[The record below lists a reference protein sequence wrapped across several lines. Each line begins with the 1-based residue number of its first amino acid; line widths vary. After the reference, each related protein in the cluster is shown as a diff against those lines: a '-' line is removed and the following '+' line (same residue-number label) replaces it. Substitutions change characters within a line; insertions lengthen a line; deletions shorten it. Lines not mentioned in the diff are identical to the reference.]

1 MTPHDP
7 ALKVLISKVRGLAES
22 QSQNSCVQQT
32 KSEISMNKHNILFI
46 GLDTHKEFVEVAYIE
61 DQRGAKPVHLGRQ
74 PSSKVAIKKLARQ
87 FESKYPNA
95 TLHFVYEAGPCGYWI
110 YRLLTSLGH
119 CCYVVAPSLIPKKP
133 GDKVK
138 TDKRDAM
145 MLAKLLKSEDLTPI
159 YVPEPEDEAVRDL
172 SRARETAMKDLK
184 DAKYQLKAL
193 LLRNNINCKTK
204 DNWSA
209 AHLRW
214 LTERIRRVEHLDNEL
229 AHQVTS
235 WRYYPVVKAVQAMR
249 GIRLLVATGV
259 VAELGDLNRFDH
271 PRKLMSYVGLV
282 SSEHSSGGK
291 RRLGAITKCGNGR
304 ARRLLIEGA
313 HSYRYNAN
321 ISTELQ
327 KRQEGLP
334 KVVIDIAWQA
344 QLRLCRRYQ
353 RLMFKGKHRNLVVTA
368 IAREM
373 IAYIW
378 AISREVVLTPV
389 NPKLR
394 LSRVP
399 A

>member
-1 MTPHDP
+1 
-7 ALKVLISKVRGLAES
+7 
-22 QSQNSCVQQT
+22 
-32 KSEISMNKHNILFI
+32 MNKHNIPFI
-46 GLDTHKEFVEVAYIE
+46 GLDTHKVFVEVAYIE
-61 DQRGAKPVHLGRQ
+61 DQRGAKSVYLGKQ
-74 PSSKVAIKKLARQ
+74 PTTKLAITKLARQ
-87 FESKYPNA
+87 FESKYPDA

-172 SRARETAMKDLK
+172 SRAREVAMKDLK
-184 DAKYQLKAL
+184 DAKYQLKAM
-193 LLRNNINCKTK
+193 LLRNDINCKVK

-209 AHLRW
+209 PHLRW
-214 LTERIRRVEHLDNEL
+214 LTALVLPHPAQQIVLQECIQIITERTQRVERLVNEL
-229 AHQVTS
+229 THQVQS

-249 GIRLLVATGV
+249 GVRLLVATGV

-291 RRLGAITKCGNGR
+291 RKLGGITKCGNGR

-321 ISTELQ
+321 ISTEIQ

-334 KVVIDIAWQA
+334 KAITDIAWQA

-353 RLMFKGKHRNLVVTA
+353 RLSHKGKHYNVIITA